1 MAGTLT
7 SSDPGATFADS
18 DAEVRWYGLARHRLV
33 LILGA
38 LGVSLVALVTHG
50 ARGWEWWVAL
60 ALALLTAPGTAGRS
74 CYEMAV
80 VEARFWL
87 RRRVTWTVVTVTP
100 QGLVLTSR
108 HECRAEVYE
117 LSHRGRLDLS
127 GHDAGLAARL
137 AQLVEAIAEA
147 GVGAHLALH
156 VESREGAPPATT
168 LSTTSPIVAAPE
180 WRRVPDGGVPRT
192 LRVGRNALL
201 ERRDHL
207 RTRDGVLRT
216 LRVSRFAPGRE
227 TSGLA
232 ALGERA
238 AWLTLSVHAAVVP
251 TARARRLAARA
262 VHRVGSD
269 AQITRA
275 AGFRWSARREWELEA
290 LRQREQAV
298 AAGAALCQWA
308 LYLVVRASSLEELRA
323 RVDDVVALSRAAG
336 LRLDVGSARQRE
348 YFEFQLPGGPGW

>member
-1 MAGTLT
+1 MTN
-7 SSDPGATFADS
+7 SDNGATFADS

-33 LILGA
+33 LGLGA
-38 LGVSLVALVTHG
+38 LGVSLLALVTHG
-50 ARGWEWWVAL
+50 RWWEWCAAPAL
-60 ALALLTAPGTAGRS
+60 VLLTVPGTAGRS
-74 CYEMAV
+74 CYEMAATEV
-80 VEARFWL
+80 RFWM
-87 RRRVTWTVVTVTP
+87 RRRLTWSVVTPTP
-100 QGLVLTSR
+100 EGLVLTSR
-108 HECRAEVYE
+108 HECRVEVYE
-117 LSHRGRLDLS
+117 LVHRGRLDLS

-137 AQLVEAIAEA
+137 AQLVEAIAEG
-147 GVGAHLALH
+147 GVGAHVALH

-168 LSTTSPIVAAPE
+168 LSTTSPIAAAPE
-180 WRRVPDGGVPRT
+180 WRRVAGGGVPRT

-227 TSGLA
+227 TAGLA
-232 ALGERA
+232 VLGERTG
-238 AWLTLSVHAAVVP
+238 WLTLSVHAAVVP
-251 TARARRLAARA
+251 TARARRLTARA

-269 AQITRA
+269 AQMSRS
-275 AGFRWSARREWELEA
+275 AGFRWSARREWELDA

-308 LYLVVRASSLEELRA
+308 LYLVVRAPTLEELRA
-323 RVDDVVALSRAAG
+323 RVHDVVALSRAAG
-336 LRLDVGSARQRE
+336 LRLDMGGAQQHE

>member
-1 MAGTLT
+1 LT
-7 SSDPGATFADS
+7 SSDTGSTFADS
-18 DAEVRWYGLARHRLV
+18 DAEVRWYGLARHRL
-33 LILGA
+33 LLLLGA
-38 LGVSLVALVTHG
+38 LGVSLAALVTHG
-50 ARGWEWWVAL
+50 ERWWEWCVAL
-60 ALALLTAPGTAGRS
+60 ALALLAAPGTAGRS
-74 CYEMAV
+74 CYELVAI
-80 VEARFWL
+80 EIRFWL
-87 RRRVTWTVVTVTP
+87 RRRVTWSVVTVTP
-100 QGLVLTSR
+100 KGLVLTSR

-127 GHDAGLAARL
+127 GHDTGLAARL
-137 AQLVEAIAEA
+137 TQLVEAIAEG
-147 GVGAHLALH
+147 GVGAHVALH
-156 VESREGAPPATT
+156 VESREGAPPTTT
-168 LSTTSPIVAAPE
+168 LSTTSPIAAAPE
-180 WRRVPDGGVPRT
+180 WRRAGDGGVPRT

-216 LRVSRFAPGRE
+216 LRVGRFAPGRE

-232 ALGERA
+232 VLGEHA
-238 AWLTLSVHAAVVP
+238 DWLTLSVHVAVVP
-251 TARARRLAARA
+251 TARARRLTARA

-269 AQITRA
+269 AQVTRS
-275 AGFRWSARREWELEA
+275 AGFRWSARREWELDA

-323 RVDDVVALSRAAG
+323 RVDDVMAVSRATG